1 VKWKRKRPENA
12 ARIGLDDG
20 DGSGDVDLNDLAM
33 LLSAYGMS
41 CP

>member
-1 VKWKRKRPENA
+1 MSE
-12 ARIGLDDG
+12 DG